1 MRNLE
6 AEARSTKRVFAFTG
20 LMFLFGLIALAI
32 GTEMIVLE
40 YWMVDQTSF
49 WIWQGVWFIVVS
61 FVLGMLAQVG
71 RRKT

>member
-6 AEARSTKRVFAFTG
+6 AEERSTQRLFAFTG

-40 YWMVDQTSF
+40 YWASDTTSF
-49 WIWQGVWFIVVS
+49 WIWQGVWFIVVA
-61 FVLGMLAQVG
+61 FVLGMLAQLG
-71 RRKT
+71 RRRP